1 MNLLRRL
8 RSNQRGMSAT
18 ETSVFLLAASLVTSA
33 GAPAVDDYVNLARAR
48 RGGTP
53 GGLRVDRRGRRV
65 EAAGAARAR
74 LALVLSGW

>member
-33 GAPAVDDYVNLARAR
+33 GAPAVDDYANLAREIKVQSERR
-48 RGGTP
+48 RG
-53 GGLRVDRRGRRV
+53 VDHEYGCECHCRG
-65 EAAGAARAR
+65 
-74 LALVLSGW
+74 